1 MSSSGVHTFLTS
13 FLGRDS
19 EVQELGRL
27 LHEVRL
33 LTLTG
38 VGGVGKTR
46 LAAVVAHETAEHF
59 SDGVWFV
66 ELAPLAESGLV
77 TATVAR
83 ALGLLETP
91 GRTYLDAV
99 VAVLRTRRA
108 LVVLDNCEH
117 VLAAA
122 AELVERLLGECAR
135 LTILATSRAALN
147 IAGEQVWR
155 VPPLSWTADGPKAS
169 AAVRLF
175 VDRARAVL
183 PSFDSTNTNGEALT
197 GICRR
202 LDGIPLAIELAAAR
216 ASMLTVHQIAERL
229 DDRFRLLTASTRSA
243 PSRQQTLRA
252 TVDWSYLLLEEAERK
267 VLRRLAV
274 FAGGWSLDAAE
285 AVSQDTEVLD
295 RLLHLV
301 DRSMVQADVS
311 ASEAR
316 YHLLETLRQYALEK
330 LAEHEEIAEA
340 RLRHAEYYVTRAEQ
354 VGPELVG
361 PDQALWLRRLD
372 PDHENF
378 HVALV
383 WCREHDPRA
392 GLRLALGLWSWWRLR
407 GYMREGR
414 QWLEGL
420 LGAAAEDSPMRA
432 AALHAIGELALRQGD
447 LIGAR
452 AAFERS
458 LALYRLVGDVH
469 GEAATLERLGL
480 ALAQRG
486 EFDEGRVL
494 IEEGLSRF
502 RRLGDARAT
511 GWTLSSLGMLSITA
525 GRGDLGQTYLDEALE
540 LLRGAGDQ
548 FTLGYTLGII
558 GQAARARRE
567 YEVAVARLQE
577 SIASF
582 NAIGDRPFVGWNLAN
597 LGDVYRLQGDYARA
611 RATLGEAL
619 LLLRDVGSGRHVCST
634 LVACA
639 ALELSE
645 GFLARGVALSVAA
658 MVNYPALRSSL
669 MPDELADWDALVDVA
684 RRQLGDAAFGEAWAS
699 GEGMALEQAIALAV
713 DSPTRTVAP
722 RASDPL
728 ACLSPREREVA
739 QLVARGLSNKE
750 VAAELV
756 LSERTVEAHV
766 THALNKL
773 GVRSRA
779 QLAVLAAQHKVS

>member
-1 MSSSGVHTFLTS
+1 LSVSGIPTFLTS

-46 LAAVVAHETAEHF
+46 LAAVVAHESAEQF
-59 SDGVWFV
+59 GDGVWFV
-66 ELAPLAESGLV
+66 ELAPLTDPALV
-77 TATVAR
+77 VGGVAR
-83 ALGLLETP
+83 ALGVLETP
-91 GRTYLDAV
+91 GRTQLDAIL
-99 VAVLRTRRA
+99 AALRTRQA
-108 LVVLDNCEH
+108 LLVLDNCEH

-147 IAGEQVWR
+147 LAGEQVWR
-155 VPPLSWTADGPKAS
+155 VPPLSWTAEGPRAS

-183 PSFDSTNTNGEALT
+183 PSFDSTSTNGEALT
-197 GICRR
+197 AICQR

-216 ASMLTVHQIAERL
+216 ASTLTVHQIAERL

-252 TVDWSYLLLEEAERK
+252 TVDWSYLLLDEAERR
-267 VLRRLAV
+267 VLRRLSV

-285 AVSQDTEVLD
+285 AVCQDIDVLD

-330 LAEHEEIAEA
+330 LAEDEEIADA
-340 RLRHAEYYVTRAEQ
+340 RQRHAEYFVSRAEH

-361 PDQALWLRRLD
+361 RDQAMWLRRLD

-383 WCREHDPRA
+383 WYRERDPQA
-392 GLRLALGLWSWWRLR
+392 GLRLALGVWPWWRLR

-414 QWLEGL
+414 QWLEEL
-420 LGAAAEDSPMRA
+420 LGAASENSAMRA

-447 LIGAR
+447 LLAAR
-452 AAFERS
+452 AVFEAS
-458 LALYRLVGDVH
+458 LELYRVLGDVH
-469 GEAATLERLGL
+469 GEASTLERLGL
-480 ALAQRG
+480 SLAQRG
-486 EFDEGRVL
+486 GFDEGRVL
-494 IEEGLSRF
+494 IEAGLSRF

-511 GWTLSSLGMLSITA
+511 GWTLSSLGMLSMTA
-525 GRGDLGQTYLDEALE
+525 GNSDLGQTYLDEALE

-558 GQAARARRE
+558 GQAARGRRE

-597 LGDVYRLQGDYARA
+597 LGDVYRLQGDFARA
-611 RATLGEAL
+611 RATLSEAL

-639 ALELSE
+639 ALEINE
-645 GFLARGVALSVAA
+645 GFLSRGVTLSVAA

-669 MPDELADWDALVDVA
+669 MPDELADWDGLVQMA
-684 RRQLGDAAFGEAWAS
+684 RRQLGDDAFGEAWAL
-699 GEGMALEQAIALAV
+699 GEGLALEQAIALAV
-713 DSPTRTVAP
+713 ERPARTVAQKP
-722 RASDPL
+722 SDPL
-728 ACLSPREREVA
+728 ACLSPRQHEVA
-739 QLVARGLSNKE
+739 LLVARGLSNKE

-766 THALNKL
+766 THTLNKL

-779 QLAVLAAQHKVS
+779 QLAVLAAQYKVS